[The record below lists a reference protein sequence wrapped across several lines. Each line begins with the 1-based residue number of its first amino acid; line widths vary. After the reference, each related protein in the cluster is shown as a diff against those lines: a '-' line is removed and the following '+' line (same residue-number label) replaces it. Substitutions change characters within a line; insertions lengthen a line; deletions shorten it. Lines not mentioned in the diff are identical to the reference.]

1 MADNRPAFAA
11 THAVHLAPEKGA
23 VVLSDGSPWP
33 EDAIEVGKVVDAWG
47 IKGGIK
53 VAPFSSDPQAL
64 FSTKRWFVQPAATS
78 GGVVRPPSTRHS
90 TKTSLANAP
99 APLAMP
105 RMLKVKTAKEQ
116 GDVVVATVDEV
127 DDRNTAES
135 LKGARVFVSRASFPT
150 PDEDEYYWIDL
161 IGLDVVNLQGHAL
174 GRVVGLLETGPHCV
188 LRCEYAQAG
197 SAQSGSDGDAVAERL
212 IPFVAAYIHRV
223 SLSERLIEADWGLDY

>member
-1 MADNRPAFAA
+1 MAENCPASAV
-11 THAVHLAPEKGA
+11 THAVHLASEKGA

-64 FSTKRWFVQPAATS
+64 FSTKRWFLQPAATP
-78 GGVVRPPSTRHS
+78 GGVVRPANASGSSKPRLT
-90 TKTSLANAP
+90 NAP
-99 APLAMP
+99 ALLAAP

-116 GDVVVATVDEV
+116 GDVVVATVDDV
-127 DDRNTAES
+127 DDRNAAES
-135 LKGARVFVSRASFPT
+135 LKGARVFVSRSSFPT

-174 GRVVGLLETGPHCV
+174 GRVIGLLETGPHCV
-188 LRCEYAQAG
+188 LRCEYTQAG
-197 SAQSGSDGDAVAERL
+197 KAQSGSEGDVVAERL